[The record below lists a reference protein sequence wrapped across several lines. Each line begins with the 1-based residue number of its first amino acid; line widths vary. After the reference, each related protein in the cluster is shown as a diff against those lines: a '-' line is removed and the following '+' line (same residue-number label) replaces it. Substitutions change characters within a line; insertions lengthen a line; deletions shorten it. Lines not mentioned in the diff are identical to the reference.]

1 MADAVANVLAGD
13 PRFKALAALSER
25 LSDLD
30 RTVLLVYLVDLVTPE
45 ALPHLAEQFHV
56 MGLEGWAAADTED
69 ARRQLIKQSIELHRH
84 KGTPWAMKRA
94 LAPLGLEVELIDQPA
109 QRAAYA
115 ALSPHYLDGSWRLN
129 GTVAIRPLGDL
140 LGMPQ
145 IQHWAEFIVR
155 TNLAEVHQPGA
166 LSLLN
171 ALVDEWKPARSRPL
185 FVYWLAFVI
194 QLLIRIESDAVLT
207 KDVAMRYPWPGRVV
221 SSEPD
226 ARWRLGRDGEPVRL
240 PQPFGTFALG
250 ELRGGKPGWRLRAER
265 VLSDALMQS
274 DSTTVLYD
282 LPRLAQR
289 HLDRTWRLSRVAASS
304 AGEARLQKSA
314 ELAIAP
320 ELTSVMHEQGE
331 TAPPRLPGRHRL
343 MPWMRLNGGWVLGD
357 TRAAGLRFGQKLGCN
372 NPIDVESMST
382 LQVHGETYASPERL
396 TRPAIVYL
404 GRWPRRLDGSWHLGA
419 EQRLGHFHL
428 DGRPLRAPRLSW
440 ANRLGRFALMR
451 STVSGGPQI
460 TPRKLPLDGRW
471 QLGGPAAPVSEIQ
484 IIKEAS

>member
-1 MADAVANVLAGD
+1 MADAIANVLAGD
-13 PRFKALAALSER
+13 PRFKALAD
-25 LSDLD
+25 LSDRLGSLD
-30 RTVLLVYLVDLVTPE
+30 KAALLVYLVDLVTPE

-94 LAPLGLEVELIDQPA
+94 LAPLGLEVELIDRQA
-109 QRAAYA
+109 QRAAFA

-129 GTVAIRPLGDL
+129 GAVAIRPLGDL

-166 LSLLN
+166 LALLK

-194 QLLIRIESDAVLT
+194 QLLIRMESEAVLT
-207 KDVAMRYPWPGRVV
+207 KEVAMRYPWPGRVV

-226 ARWRLGRDGEPVRL
+226 ARWRLGRDGETVRL

-265 VLSDALMQS
+265 VLSEALMQAYS
-274 DSTTVLYD
+274 ITTVYGP
-282 LPRLAQR
+282 PRLAQR
-289 HLDRTWRLSRVAASS
+289 HLDGTWRLSCAAASA
-304 AGEARLQKSA
+304 AGETRLQKSA
-314 ELAIAP
+314 ELVMAS
-320 ELTSVMHEQGE
+320 ELTSVVHEQGE
-331 TAPPRLPGRHRL
+331 TAPPRLSGQHRL
-343 MPWMRLNGGWVLGD
+343 VPWMRLNGGWTLGG
-357 TRAAGLRFGQKLGCN
+357 TRSVGLRFGQRLGRN

-396 TRPAIVYL
+396 TRPAIIRL

-451 STVSGGPQI
+451 TTASGGPQV
-460 TPRKLPLDGRW
+460 TPRRLPLDGSWR
-471 QLGGPAAPVSEIQ
+471 LGGPAAPESEIR
-484 IIKEAS
+484 IIKEAP